1 MPIYLVVHS
10 PRNEDESTVHAPSR
24 MVDLAREHGH
34 EDAQPRW
41 LRAWSPDLHDDRMFT
56 LWESATAEHIRDVME
71 RFGFLSEMDAHPV
84 CVQEWGPADVLA
96 GESGEATS

>member
-1 MPIYLVVHS
+1 MPIYLVVHT
-10 PRNEDESTVHAPSR
+10 PRNNDPSEVYPPSR

-41 LRAWSPDLHDDRMFT
+41 LRTWSPDLHDERIFT
-56 LWESATAEHIRDVME
+56 LWEAVTAEHIREVME
-71 RFGFLSEMDAHPV
+71 RYGFLSEMEAHAV

-96 GESGEATS
+96 GDAGEPTA